1 MYVQTEREPVNSVLV
16 FATLGEGRGHRRKA
30 WLLFF
35 LLLLLLL
42 ACLNLASRQTE
53 AWRIRDF
60 EALYCSSLCSF
71 FSFFCSQGTS
81 GAQTARK
88 KKKKVSTAAP
98 KAHIK
103 VCVACKMQIFVTT
116 LSGRT
121 ITLEVEPSEAV
132 ESIKDKV
139 DQKVDVPSDR
149 QRLLHAGKHLENGRN
164 LADYGIQNNTTVHLV
179 VRLPGGGM

>member
-1 MYVQTEREPVNSVLV
+1 
-16 FATLGEGRGHRRKA
+16 
-30 WLLFF
+30 
-35 LLLLLLL
+35 
-42 ACLNLASRQTE
+42 
-53 AWRIRDF
+53 
-60 EALYCSSLCSF
+60 
-71 FSFFCSQGTS
+71 
-81 GAQTARK
+81 
-88 KKKKVSTAAP
+88 
-98 KAHIK
+98 
-103 VCVACKMQIFVTT
+103 MQIFVTT